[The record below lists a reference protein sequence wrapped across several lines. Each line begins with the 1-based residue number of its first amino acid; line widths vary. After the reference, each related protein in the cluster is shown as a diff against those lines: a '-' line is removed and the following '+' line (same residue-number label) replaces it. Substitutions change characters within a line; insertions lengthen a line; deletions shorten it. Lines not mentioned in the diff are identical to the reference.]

1 MKVLA
6 VFYNE
11 KTGEMNI
18 RCDTA
23 VLSSDVKTYEES
35 IKPLLPPE
43 GEEVGDHLCR
53 LLCLAHT
60 ESVLRI
66 KAMRLLGM
74 GDYTARGL
82 LHKLYDTEVLGEK
95 AEKEIARKIV
105 IFCVKK
111 GYIREKDYARRLI
124 DRWIGDCRGE
134 YYMLQ
139 KMREKKFRP
148 GLAEEL
154 LDDEKKE
161 QMRLALFDY
170 VKNKRPGDKK
180 ERDRLVASL
189 ARRGYAY
196 GDISDAMEAMG
207 KEEFA

>member
-1 MKVLA
+1 
-6 VFYNE
+6 
-11 KTGEMNI
+11 
-18 RCDTA
+18 
-23 VLSSDVKTYEES
+23 
-35 IKPLLPPE
+35 
-43 GEEVGDHLCR
+43 
-53 LLCLAHT
+53 
-60 ESVLRI
+60 
-66 KAMRLLGM
+66 
-74 GDYTARGL
+74 
-82 LHKLYDTEVLGEK
+82 KLYDTEVLGEK

-189 ARRGYAY
+189 ARRGY
-196 GDISDAMEAMG
+196 
-207 KEEFA
+207 